1 MDTGLVQVFNT
12 DRYSSSKSLP
22 HSARYSV
29 EEAGKLGGD
38 LGSVGRKDCIL
49 STAMTQQK

>member
-1 MDTGLVQVFNT
+1 MDTGLVQVFST
-12 DRYSSSKSLP
+12 DRYNSSKSLP

-38 LGSVGRKDCIL
+38 LGVGWEKRLRVKH
-49 STAMTQQK
+49 